1 VAGTPGRLIASFE
14 TRFRRTPDLYSAPG
28 RVNLIGEHTDYN
40 GGFVCPM
47 AIDLACYAASAP
59 NRDNILRV
67 YSHHYDDWR
76 EFPIGAIATL
86 APTRRWTDYIIGVAR
101 QLNLTRGYDLMLSSE
116 VPLGSGLSSSAAIEV
131 ATALAL
137 GWTGPLP
144 SLDLAQLC
152 RRAENDFVGLPSG
165 IMDQYA
171 SIFGREHS
179 AILLDCRSLE
189 SEPVPLPEV
198 AIVAVNSMVKHE
210 LAASAYSTRVEECA
224 AAAQALGV
232 ATLRDATDPGQFPRA
247 RHILTENRRVLDFA
261 AASRDGDLAEMGRLL
276 VASHRSLQ
284 HDYEV
289 SCPELDF
296 LVDTALEIPGVF
308 GARMTGGGFG
318 GCTVNLLEA
327 TALEGFESTLRT
339 RYEAKF
345 GINPQFH
352 RVHPAPGASRI
363 G

>member
-1 VAGTPGRLIASFE
+1 MAGTPGRLIASFE
-14 TRFRRTPDLYSAPG
+14 TRFRRTPDLYRAPG

-40 GGFVCPM
+40 GGLVCPI

-59 NRDNILRV
+59 NRDNILRI
-67 YSHHYDDWR
+67 YSRQYDEWR
-76 EFPIGAIATL
+76 EFPIGAIPTL
-86 APTRRWTDYIIGVAR
+86 APARLWTDYVIGVAR
-101 QLNLTRGYDLMLSSE
+101 QLNLTRGYDVMLSSE

-131 ATALAL
+131 ATGLAL
-137 GWTGPLP
+137 GGLP

-179 AILLDCRSLE
+179 AILLDCRSLQ
-189 SEPVPLPEV
+189 SELVPLPEV

-210 LAASAYSTRVEECA
+210 LAASAYRTRVDECA
-224 AAAQALGV
+224 AAARALGV
-232 ATLRDATDPGQFPRA
+232 AALRDATDPGEFPRA
-247 RHILTENRRVLDFA
+247 RHVITENRRVLDFA
-261 AASRDGDLAEMGRLL
+261 AASRAGDLAEMGRLL

-296 LVDTALEIPGVF
+296 LVNTALEIPGVY

-318 GCTVNLLEA
+318 GCTVNLMDVGSAEL
-327 TALEGFESTLRT
+327 FESRM
-339 RYEAKF
+339 RASYEAKF
-345 GINPQFH
+345 GINPGFY
-352 RVHPAPGASRI
+352 RVRAASGAGRI
-363 G
+363 S

>member
-14 TRFRRTPDLYSAPG
+14 TRFRRTPDLYRAPG

-40 GGFVCPM
+40 GGLVCPI
-47 AIDLACYAASAP
+47 AIHLACYAACAP
-59 NRDNILRV
+59 NRDNVMRV
-67 YSHHYDDWR
+67 YSQQYDEWR
-76 EFPIGAIATL
+76 EFPIGAIPTL
-86 APTRRWTDYIIGVAR
+86 APARRWTDYVIGVAR
-101 QLNLTRGYDLMLSSE
+101 QLNLTRGYDVMLSSE

-131 ATALAL
+131 ATGLAL
-137 GWTGPLP
+137 GGLP

-152 RRAENDFVGLPSG
+152 RRAENHFVGLPSG

-189 SEPVPLPEV
+189 SELVPLPEV

-210 LAASAYSTRVEECA
+210 LAASAYSTRVAECT

-232 ATLRDATDPGQFPRA
+232 ATLRDATDPGQSPRA
-247 RHILTENRRVLDFA
+247 RHVITENRRVLDFA
-261 AASRDGDLAEMGRLL
+261 AASRAGDLAEMGRLL

-296 LVDTALEIPGVF
+296 LVDTALEIPGVY

-318 GCTVNLLEA
+318 GCTVNLMGPESV
-327 TALEGFESTLRT
+327 EGFEGTVRAS
-339 RYEAKF
+339 YEAKF
-345 GINPQFH
+345 GIIPGFY
-352 RVHPAPGASRI
+352 RVRAASGAGRI
-363 G
+363 S